1 MRRTALWAA
10 PLLVLAGPVNAQTE
24 AEPPTTYA
32 LVNARIVV
40 APGRV
45 IERGTVVIRDGR
57 ITAAA
62 AGAQAPAEAVVLDLA
77 GRTVYAGL
85 IDAASTVGV
94 PSVQTRAGGAGG
106 GGGPPQGQ
114 PGGFQQAR
122 PAQTT
127 RAEVPP
133 EVRADRSAGDVFAP
147 TEADLDALRSQG
159 VTAVGLVFDGG
170 LLPGQAAAALV
181 GDGEPAAQVLRSPVA
196 QQVVFGR
203 RRGAYPG
210 TLMGAVA
217 YVRQAYYDAQHAM
230 QVADAFKRN
239 PASGPRPVHDAAS
252 QALQASLRGEIPVWI
267 EASGRRDFMRAAEVA
282 RDVGLR
288 SWAILGG
295 QEAYLALDDLKAL
308 NVPLI
313 ISLDFPEPR
322 NETGRAFELHVAPVE
337 GTDSAALQ
345 ADTAAA
351 KRLRGNAAQV
361 AQAGIPFALSGRG
374 LDNPNQLRERVL
386 AAVEAGL
393 PADDALRALTV
404 TPAGLL
410 GLGGALGTIEPGKL
424 ANLVVVQG
432 DLFTRD
438 GKIQHVFVEGR
449 KFDVQQQER
458 TARATR
464 GAARGQRTENVA
476 GEWTGS
482 IEMAGS
488 TMPITLTL
496 TSTGAEVS
504 GTLASEM
511 GSMPVSGAIEG
522 NELTLSGTF
531 TAPAMNA
538 LAVSITGSI
547 EDDVLEGT
555 MEVQGQAPSRFTAR
569 RRGPGMSDF
578 ATYGG
583 GR

>member
-1 MRRTALWAA
+1 V
-10 PLLVLAGPVNAQTE
+10 PLLVLAGPVSAQTE

-45 IERGTVVIRDGR
+45 IDRGTVVMRDGR
-57 ITAAA
+57 IQAAS
-62 AGAQAPAEAVVLDLA
+62 AGAQVPADAVVLDLS

-94 PSVQTRAGGAGG
+94 PSVLTRAGGAGG
-106 GGGPPQGQ
+106 GGGPPQAQ

-122 PAQTT
+122 PAPTT
-127 RAEVPP
+127 RAEVPS
-133 EVRADRSAGDVFAP
+133 ELRADRSAGDVFAP
-147 TEADLDALRSQG
+147 TEADLEALRSQG

-181 GDGEPAAQVLRSPVA
+181 GAGEPASLVLRSPVA

-203 RRGAYPG
+203 RRGGYPG

-217 YVRQAYYDAQHAM
+217 YVRQAYYDAQHAL

-252 QALQASLRGEIPVWI
+252 QALQASLRGEIPAWI

-282 RDVGLR
+282 RDVGLD
-288 SWAILGG
+288 SWVILGG
-295 QEAYLALDDLKAL
+295 QEAYLAIDDLKAL

-313 ISLDFPEPR
+313 ISVDFPEPR
-322 NETGRAFELHVAPVE
+322 SETGRAFELHVAPAE

-361 AQAGIPFALSGRG
+361 AQAGLPFALSGRG

-393 PADDALRALTV
+393 PADEALRALTV

-432 DLFTRD
+432 DLFNKD

-449 KFDVQQQER
+449 KFDVQQREP
-458 TARATR
+458 TARAAR
-464 GAARGQRTENVA
+464 GAAARGERTESVA

-496 TSTGAEVS
+496 SGTGTEVS

-511 GSMPVSGAIEG
+511 GSMPVSGTVEG

-531 TAPAMNA
+531 TAPGMNA

-547 EDDVLEGT
+547 ENDEIKGT
-555 MEVQGQAPSRFTAR
+555 MEVQGQAPSPFTAR
-569 RRGPGMSDF
+569 RRGPGTSDF
-578 ATYGG
+578 AMRGG
-583 GR
+583 AR